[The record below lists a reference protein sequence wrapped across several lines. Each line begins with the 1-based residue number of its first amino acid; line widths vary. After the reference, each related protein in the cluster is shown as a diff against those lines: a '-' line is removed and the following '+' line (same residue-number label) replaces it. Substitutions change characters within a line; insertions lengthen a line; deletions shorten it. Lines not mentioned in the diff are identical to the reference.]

1 MHCPQV
7 RNCKLVNL
15 ADLALDHDYVR
26 GKIAN
31 YLNHLIDLGVAGF
44 RVDAAKHMWP
54 GDLSAVFGQL
64 KVMLMMMITMM
75 MMMMMMM
82 LIVNILLNV
91 HRSEVAY

>member
-15 ADLALDHDYVR
+15 ADLALGHDYVR

-54 GDLSAVFGQL
+54 GDLTAVFGRL
-64 KVMLMMMITMM
+64 KV

-82 LIVNILLNV
+82 LTVNILLNV
-91 HRSEVAY
+91 RRSEVAY

>member
-1 MHCPQV
+1 M
-7 RNCKLVNL
+7 NL

-54 GDLSAVFGQL
+54 GDLSAIFGQL
-64 KVMLMMMITMM
+64 KVMMMIVIM